1 MFAERVSYESLLEIA
16 NSPTKLKQLMKEA
29 ELLTEKYALKY
40 GLRQVL
46 KKRKLNGTNDFTT
59 PSKQR
64 KIMDFFKISPK
75 EIISQEVRPIIQP
88 VKHYSRRMSV
98 SSSASTSSSDNNKF
112 NDLES
117 KSVRLE
123 STKLRS
129 RRSSSSS
136 TSAAEVF
143 DKNVPTKPNATNFN
157 PQKEFEVET
166 IVDIG
171 IERGNALFLVKW
183 KGWSDESNTWEP
195 LSAVSHLNTFDSF
208 VQQKYLE
215 KETLITHVKDEF
227 MKNLKIFNLKP
238 LPDISDKSEMDIIKM
253 VDKINITNI
262 YVDLLLLSL
271 DDKFK
276 FRTNAKIVTRLLKYA
291 SLFEHIQKRQV
302 QKEALKDWE
311 DYINSQGNNMNMIV
325 KNEVDY
331 EGPPLN
337 FTYINEYLPGEG
349 VTIPQD
355 PPIGCK
361 CENDCSFTC
370 RKNCCAEMSG
380 GKFAYNSK
388 KRIKIL
394 PGMPIYE
401 CNKTCKC
408 SPDCLNRVVQN
419 GQKRSLCIFKTSNG
433 RGWGVKTIKP
443 IFKGQY
449 ICQYVGEVITAEEAE
464 YRGKTYDAEGRTYLF
479 DLDINATPES
489 SALYTIDA
497 GKYGN
502 ISHFI
507 NHSCNPNAGV
517 WTVWVNC
524 LDPDIPIIAF
534 FALSDIAPGEEITFD
549 YLNQHFKDDGKLNTE
564 LMEAMGCKCESENC
578 RKFLF

>member
-1 MFAERVSYESLLEIA
+1 MPYERLLEIA
-16 NSPTKLKQLMKEA
+16 NSPTKLKELMKEA
-29 ELLTEKYALKY
+29 ELYSENYTLKY
-40 GLRQVL
+40 KGRQKLR
-46 KKRKLNGTNDFTT
+46 KRKLNDKNDFAT

-64 KIMDFFKISPK
+64 KILDFFKISPK
-75 EIISQEVRPIIQP
+75 EIISDESQAKKPSRR
-88 VKHYSRRMSV
+88 YSRRISGA
-98 SSSASTSSSDNNKF
+98 SSHTTCSSDNNSIIEHNTTPHK
-112 NDLES
+112 NIKIS
-117 KSVRLE
+117 
-123 STKLRS
+123 S

-136 TSAAEVF
+136 VSTVDVGEKCSQI
-143 DKNVPTKPNATNFN
+143 KQNKINFN

-166 IVDIG
+166 ILDLG
-171 IERGNALFLVKW
+171 IIRGKAHFLVKW
-183 KGWSDESNTWEP
+183 KGWSDEANTWEP
-195 LSAVSHLNTFDSF
+195 MSAVAHLNSYEAF
-208 VQQKYLE
+208 VKQKYFE
-215 KETLITHVKDEF
+215 KNIIISQVKEAF
-227 MKNLKIFNLKP
+227 LKYIKSSELDA
-238 LPDISDKSEMDIIKM
+238 LPVLTDQTEMDIIKI
-253 VDKINITNI
+253 VDKINYTNV

-271 DDKFK
+271 DEQFKFK
-276 FRTNAKIVTRLLKYA
+276 SNVTIINRLVKFA
-291 SLFEHIQKRQV
+291 NVFDQIQNRQT
-302 QKEALKDWE
+302 QRDALKDWE
-311 DYINSQGNNMNMIV
+311 HYINSQGINLNMVVENY
-325 KNEVDY
+325 VDY

-361 CENDCSFTC
+361 CDNDCAFLC

-380 GKFAYNSK
+380 GKFAYNAK
-388 KRIKIL
+388 KRIKIS

-408 SPDCLNRVVQN
+408 GPDCLNRVVQN

-479 DLDINATPES
+479 DLDINAGPES

-497 GKYGN
+497 GKFGN

-564 LMEAMGCKCESENC
+564 LMEAMDCKCGSKNC